1 MQCPF
6 LLEIVCL
13 MEDRLRF
20 LVVVKGFVIV
30 VKTYSFFSRTAST
43 AVSDIVM
50 SSSFFTAQLVN
61 AHKKNLS
68 NIAEILRQKSQ
79 HLRAGHS

>member
-1 MQCPF
+1 M
-6 LLEIVCL
+6 
-13 MEDRLRF
+13 
-20 LVVVKGFVIV
+20 

-68 NIAEILRQKSQ
+68 NIAEILRQN
-79 HLRAGHS
+79 HSIYVLVTVNLSPGKNLIVADFNHMLGNYY